1 MRDDDPTIGL
11 PLPSRGPDDATLSV
25 PGGATGPGDVAAPG
39 MDPAPAGPDAE
50 TVIARPDI
58 PRSDAGHRRADPV
71 GPGRRIGHYLL
82 KRPIG
87 EGGMGLVWEADQQ
100 EPIRRR
106 VALKMVKR
114 GMDTAE
120 FIARFT
126 SERQALAMM
135 NHPAIAKV
143 LDAGATEEGRPY
155 FVMEFVEGVPLNDYC
170 DGARLELRRRLEL
183 FIHICEGVQHAHQK
197 AIIHRDLKPSNV
209 LVTVTDGQPLPKI
222 IDFGVAK
229 ALDSEQ
235 FDDLLT
241 TGAGQLIG
249 TPEYMSPEQTGL
261 SDAGIDTRTDVYAL
275 GVVLYELLVG
285 QRPFRR
291 EDLAAMNLLDVLRTI
306 REVEPPRPSV
316 RLAQQGRQ
324 SAGDLEGAARCRG
337 LEPAALVRAVRG
349 DLDWITMRALE
360 KERDRRYE
368 SAAALA
374 QDVRRHLDDEPV
386 SVGPPSRRYRLRK
399 FVRRHRTGVAAGAV
413 VALAVLLGIAGTTTG
428 LIRAMRAEKRALQE
442 ADNARQVSGFLV
454 GMFEAADPEHAR
466 SATITAREIL
476 AAGSERIG
484 TDLQGQPQ
492 VQARLHGTI
501 GSVYRK
507 MGLYDEAEPELLRA
521 AELRRL
527 TVGVPPA
534 DMAASLGDLAGLYLA
549 QARYAE
555 AESTLHSA
563 VPLLDKANREG
574 RLQLAG
580 SLTDL
585 ASVYRRQGR
594 YDEAEPLY
602 RRGLDIRLAE
612 LGTSHTDVAASYNS
626 LGLLCWNRGRFAE
639 SERYYKQAL
648 EIWEQVHGPEHALV
662 AKGLNNLGLLY
673 HHQKRYDEA
682 QRMYARTVRIYEKV
696 LGPEHPNTATALN
709 NLALVYH
716 EQKRLAEAEPLY
728 ERALAIREK
737 VLGAGHPDVA
747 QTVNN
752 LGNLRRDQGR
762 FAEARADYERALAI
776 RQAALGERHADV
788 GWTLA
793 DMARLLKAQGQLPE
807 AEACFRKA
815 LSTLTMSLG
824 SDHPD
829 LAEVLDDYAPVARA
843 TGHAARAD
851 SLHHWADR
859 VRPQHS

>member
-1 MRDDDPTIGL
+1 MRDDDPTIRLPQPSPDPGDATLAMPGAGQDGL
-11 PLPSRGPDDATLSV
+11 TAAGPDDATLIV
-25 PGGATGPGDVAAPG
+25 PAANPGGAGPRPS
-39 MDPAPAGPDAE
+39 DPIGA
-50 TVIARPDI
+50 
-58 PRSDAGHRRADPV
+58 
-71 GPGRRIGHYLL
+71 GRRIGPYLL

-114 GMDTAE
+114 GMDTDE

-155 FVMEFVEGVPLNDYC
+155 FVMEFVEGVPLNEYC
-170 DGARLELRRRLEL
+170 DGARLDLRRRLEL

-209 LVTVTDGQPLPKI
+209 LVTVTDGQALPKI

-229 ALDSEQ
+229 ALDAEQ

-241 TGAGQLIG
+241 TGAGQLVG

-275 GVVLYELLVG
+275 GVLLYELLVG

-291 EDLAAMNLLDVLRTI
+291 EDLARMDILEVLRVI
-306 REVEPPRPSV
+306 REVEPARPSG
-316 RLAQQGRQ
+316 RLVQMGRQ
-324 SAGDLEGAARCRG
+324 SDADLQAAALARGA
-337 LEPAALVRAVRG
+337 EPAALVRMVRG
-349 DLDWITMRALE
+349 ELDWITMRALE
-360 KERDRRYE
+360 KDRDRRYA
-368 SAAALA
+368 SAADLAL
-374 QDVRRHLDDEPV
+374 DVRRHLDDEPV

-399 FVRRHRTGVAAGAV
+399 FVRRHRTGVAAGAF
-413 VALAVLLGIAGTTTG
+413 VALAVLLGIAGTTG
-428 LIRAMRAEKRALQE
+428 GMIRAVRAEKHALQE
-442 ADNARQVSGFLV
+442 ADNARQVSSFLV

-476 AAGSERIG
+476 EAGSERIG
-484 TDLQGQPQ
+484 SELQGQPQ
-492 VQARLHGTI
+492 TQARLHGTI

-521 AELRRL
+521 AELRRT

-534 DMAASLGDLAGLYLA
+534 DVAASLGDLAGLYLA

-555 AESTLHSA
+555 AETTLNRA

-594 YDEAEPLY
+594 YDEAGPLY
-602 RRGLDIRLAE
+602 RQGLDIRLAE
-612 LGTSHTDVAASYNS
+612 LGSSHTDVAASYNS

-639 SERYYKQAL
+639 SEQYYKQAL
-648 EIWEQVHGPEHALV
+648 AIWEQVHGPEHALV

-673 HHQKRYDEA
+673 HHQKRYAEA
-682 QRMYARTVRIYEKV
+682 QAMYARTVRIYEKV

-709 NLALVYH
+709 NLALVFH
-716 EQKRLAEAEPLY
+716 EQKMLAEAEPLY
-728 ERALAIREK
+728 MRALAIREK
-737 VLGAGHPDVA
+737 ALGAGHPDVA

-752 LGNLRRDQGR
+752 LGNLRRDQKR
-762 FAEARADYERALAI
+762 FAEAHADYERALSI
-776 RQAALGERHADV
+776 RRAALGESHADV

-793 DMARLLKAQGQLPE
+793 DMARLLKLQGQLPQ
-807 AEACFRKA
+807 AEEQFRKA
-815 LSTLTMSLG
+815 LSLLKLSLG
-824 SDHPD
+824 ADHPD
-829 LAEVLDDYAPVARA
+829 LAEVLDDYALVARDL
-843 TGHAARAD
+843 GRAADED
-851 SLHHWADR
+851 SLRRWADR
-859 VRPQHS
+859 VRPPKK

>member
-1 MRDDDPTIGL
+1 MRDDDPTIRLPQPSPDPGDATLAMPGAGQDGL
-11 PLPSRGPDDATLSV
+11 TATGPDDATLIV
-25 PGGATGPGDVAAPG
+25 PAANPGGAGPRPS
-39 MDPAPAGPDAE
+39 DPIGA
-50 TVIARPDI
+50 
-58 PRSDAGHRRADPV
+58 
-71 GPGRRIGHYLL
+71 GRRIGPYLL

-114 GMDTAE
+114 GMDTDE

-155 FVMEFVEGVPLNDYC
+155 FVMEFVEGVPLNEYC
-170 DGARLELRRRLEL
+170 DGARLDLRRRLEL

-209 LVTVTDGQPLPKI
+209 LVTVTDGQALPKI

-229 ALDSEQ
+229 ALDAEQ

-241 TGAGQLIG
+241 TGAGQLVG

-275 GVVLYELLVG
+275 GVLLYELLVG

-291 EDLAAMNLLDVLRTI
+291 EDLARMDILEVLRVI
-306 REVEPPRPSV
+306 REVEPARPSG
-316 RLAQQGRQ
+316 RLVQMGRQ
-324 SAGDLEGAARCRG
+324 SDADLQAAALARGA
-337 LEPAALVRAVRG
+337 EPAALVRMVRG
-349 DLDWITMRALE
+349 ELDWITMRALE
-360 KERDRRYE
+360 KDRDRRYA
-368 SAAALA
+368 SAADLA

-399 FVRRHRTGVAAGAV
+399 FVRRHRTGVAAGAF
-413 VALAVLLGIAGTTTG
+413 VALAVLLGIAGTTG
-428 LIRAMRAEKRALQE
+428 GMIRAVRAEKHALQE
-442 ADNARQVSGFLV
+442 ADNARQVSSFLV

-476 AAGSERIG
+476 EAGSERIG
-484 TDLQGQPQ
+484 SELQGQPQ
-492 VQARLHGTI
+492 TQARLHGTI

-521 AELRRL
+521 AELRRT

-534 DMAASLGDLAGLYLA
+534 DVAASLGDLAGLYLA

-555 AESTLHSA
+555 AETTLNRA

-594 YDEAEPLY
+594 YDEAGPLY
-602 RRGLDIRLAE
+602 RQGLDIRLAE
-612 LGTSHTDVAASYNS
+612 LGSSHTDVAASYNS

-639 SERYYKQAL
+639 SEQYYKQAL
-648 EIWEQVHGPEHALV
+648 AIWEQVHGPEHALV

-673 HHQKRYDEA
+673 HHQKRYAEA
-682 QRMYARTVRIYEKV
+682 QAMYARTVRIYEKV

-709 NLALVYH
+709 NLALVFH
-716 EQKRLAEAEPLY
+716 EQKMLAEAEPLY
-728 ERALAIREK
+728 MRALAIREK
-737 VLGAGHPDVA
+737 ALGARHPDVA

-752 LGNLRRDQGR
+752 LGNLRRDQKR
-762 FAEARADYERALAI
+762 FAEAHADYERALSI
-776 RQAALGERHADV
+776 RRAALGESHADV

-793 DMARLLKAQGQLPE
+793 DMARLLKLQGQLPQ
-807 AEACFRKA
+807 AEEQFRKA
-815 LSTLTMSLG
+815 LSLLKLSLG
-824 SDHPD
+824 ADHPD
-829 LAEVLDDYAPVARA
+829 LAEVLDDYALVARDL
-843 TGHAARAD
+843 GRAADED
-851 SLHHWADR
+851 SLRRWADR
-859 VRPQHS
+859 VRPPKK

>member
-1 MRDDDPTIGL
+1 MRDDDPTIRLPQPSPDPGDATLAMPGAGQDGL
-11 PLPSRGPDDATLSV
+11 TAAGPDDATLIV
-25 PGGATGPGDVAAPG
+25 PAANPGGAGPRPS
-39 MDPAPAGPDAE
+39 DPIGA
-50 TVIARPDI
+50 
-58 PRSDAGHRRADPV
+58 
-71 GPGRRIGHYLL
+71 GRRIGPYLL

-114 GMDTAE
+114 GMDTDE

-155 FVMEFVEGVPLNDYC
+155 FVMEFVEGVPLNEYC
-170 DGARLELRRRLEL
+170 DGARLDLRRRLEL

-209 LVTVTDGQPLPKI
+209 LVTVTDGQALPKI

-229 ALDSEQ
+229 ALDAEQ

-241 TGAGQLIG
+241 TGAGQLVG

-275 GVVLYELLVG
+275 GVLLYELLVG

-291 EDLAAMNLLDVLRTI
+291 EDLARMDILEVLRVI
-306 REVEPPRPSV
+306 REVEPARPSG
-316 RLAQQGRQ
+316 RLVQMGRQ
-324 SAGDLEGAARCRG
+324 SDADLQAAALARGA
-337 LEPAALVRAVRG
+337 EPAALVRMVRG
-349 DLDWITMRALE
+349 ELDWITMRALE
-360 KERDRRYE
+360 KDRDRRYA
-368 SAAALA
+368 SAADLAL
-374 QDVRRHLDDEPV
+374 DVRRHLDDEPV

-399 FVRRHRTGVAAGAV
+399 FVRRHRTGVAAGAF
-413 VALAVLLGIAGTTTG
+413 VALAVLLGIAGTTG
-428 LIRAMRAEKRALQE
+428 GMIRAVRAEKHALQE
-442 ADNARQVSGFLV
+442 ADNARQVSSFLV

-476 AAGSERIG
+476 EAGSERIG
-484 TDLQGQPQ
+484 SELQGQPQ
-492 VQARLHGTI
+492 TQARLHGTI

-521 AELRRL
+521 AELRRT

-534 DMAASLGDLAGLYLA
+534 DVAASLGDLAGLYLA

-555 AESTLHSA
+555 AETTLNRA

-594 YDEAEPLY
+594 YDEAGPLY
-602 RRGLDIRLAE
+602 RQGLDIRLAE
-612 LGTSHTDVAASYNS
+612 LGSSHTDVAASYNS

-639 SERYYKQAL
+639 SEQYYKQAL
-648 EIWEQVHGPEHALV
+648 AIWEQVHGPEHALV

-673 HHQKRYDEA
+673 HHQKRYAEA
-682 QRMYARTVRIYEKV
+682 QAMYARTVRIYEKV

-709 NLALVYH
+709 NLALVFH
-716 EQKRLAEAEPLY
+716 EQKMLAEAEPLY
-728 ERALAIREK
+728 MRALAIREK
-737 VLGAGHPDVA
+737 ALGAGHPDVA

-752 LGNLRRDQGR
+752 LGNLRRDQKR
-762 FAEARADYERALAI
+762 FAEAHADYERALSI
-776 RQAALGERHADV
+776 RRAALGESHADV

-793 DMARLLKAQGQLPE
+793 DMARLLKLQGQLPQ
-807 AEACFRKA
+807 AEEQFRKA
-815 LSTLTMSLG
+815 LSLLKLSLG
-824 SDHPD
+824 ADHPD
-829 LAEVLDDYAPVARA
+829 LAEVLDDYALVARDL
-843 TGHAARAD
+843 GRAADAD
-851 SLHHWADR
+851 SLRRWADR
-859 VRPQHS
+859 VRPPKK

>member
-1 MRDDDPTIGL
+1 MRDDDPTIRLPQPSPDPGDATLAMPGAGQDGL
-11 PLPSRGPDDATLSV
+11 TATGPDDATLIV
-25 PGGATGPGDVAAPG
+25 PAANPGGAGPRPS
-39 MDPAPAGPDAE
+39 DPIGA
-50 TVIARPDI
+50 
-58 PRSDAGHRRADPV
+58 
-71 GPGRRIGHYLL
+71 GRRIGPYLL

-114 GMDTAE
+114 GMDTDE

-155 FVMEFVEGVPLNDYC
+155 FVMEFVEGVPLNEYC
-170 DGARLELRRRLEL
+170 DGARLDLRRRLEL

-209 LVTVTDGQPLPKI
+209 LVTVTDGQALPKI

-229 ALDSEQ
+229 ALDAEQ

-241 TGAGQLIG
+241 TGAGQLVG

-275 GVVLYELLVG
+275 GVLLYELLVG

-291 EDLAAMNLLDVLRTI
+291 EDLARMDILEVLRVI
-306 REVEPPRPSV
+306 REVEPARPSG
-316 RLAQQGRQ
+316 RLVQMGRQ
-324 SAGDLEGAARCRG
+324 SDADLQAAALARGA
-337 LEPAALVRAVRG
+337 EPAALVRMVRG
-349 DLDWITMRALE
+349 ELDWITMRALE
-360 KERDRRYE
+360 KDRDRRYA
-368 SAAALA
+368 SAADLAL
-374 QDVRRHLDDEPV
+374 DVRRHLDDEPV

-399 FVRRHRTGVAAGAV
+399 FVRRHRTGVAAGAF
-413 VALAVLLGIAGTTTG
+413 VALAVLLGIAGTTG
-428 LIRAMRAEKRALQE
+428 GMIRAVRAEKHALQE
-442 ADNARQVSGFLV
+442 ADNARQVSSFLV

-476 AAGSERIG
+476 EAGSERIG
-484 TDLQGQPQ
+484 SELQGQPQ
-492 VQARLHGTI
+492 TQARLHGTI

-521 AELRRL
+521 AELRRT

-534 DMAASLGDLAGLYLA
+534 DVAASLGDLAGLYLA

-555 AESTLHSA
+555 AETTLNRA

-594 YDEAEPLY
+594 YDEAGPLY
-602 RRGLDIRLAE
+602 RQGLDIRLAE
-612 LGTSHTDVAASYNS
+612 LGSSHTDVAASYNS

-639 SERYYKQAL
+639 SEQYYKQAL
-648 EIWEQVHGPEHALV
+648 AIWEQVHGPEHALV

-673 HHQKRYDEA
+673 HHQKRYAEA
-682 QRMYARTVRIYEKV
+682 QAMYARTVRIYEKV

-709 NLALVYH
+709 NLALVFH
-716 EQKRLAEAEPLY
+716 EQKMLAEAEPLY
-728 ERALAIREK
+728 MRALAIREK
-737 VLGAGHPDVA
+737 ALGARHPDVA

-752 LGNLRRDQGR
+752 LGNLRRDQKR
-762 FAEARADYERALAI
+762 FAEAHADYERALSI
-776 RQAALGERHADV
+776 RRAALGESHADV

-793 DMARLLKAQGQLPE
+793 DMARLLKLQGQLPQ
-807 AEACFRKA
+807 AEEQFRKA
-815 LSTLTMSLG
+815 LSLLKLSLG
-824 SDHPD
+824 ADHPD
-829 LAEVLDDYAPVARA
+829 LAEVLDDYALVARDL
-843 TGHAARAD
+843 GRAADED
-851 SLHHWADR
+851 SLRRWADR
-859 VRPQHS
+859 VRPPKK

>member
-1 MRDDDPTIGL
+1 MRDDDPTIRL
-11 PLPSRGPDDATLSV
+11 PQPSPDPGDATLALPGAGEAAPPGAGPDDATIL
-25 PGGATGPGDVAAPG
+25 
-39 MDPAPAGPDAE
+39 APADVLAAALP
-50 TVIARPDI
+50 RP
-58 PRSDAGHRRADPV
+58 ADPV
-71 GPGRRIGHYLL
+71 GAGRRIGPYLL

-114 GMDTAE
+114 GMDTDE

-155 FVMEFVEGVPLNDYC
+155 FVMEFVEGVPLNEYC
-170 DGARLELRRRLEL
+170 DGARLDLRRRLEL

-209 LVTVTDGQPLPKI
+209 LVTVTDGQALPKI

-229 ALDSEQ
+229 ALDAEQ

-241 TGAGQLIG
+241 TGAGQLVG

-275 GVVLYELLVG
+275 GVLLYELLVG

-291 EDLAAMNLLDVLRTI
+291 EDLARMDILEVLRVI
-306 REVEPPRPSV
+306 REVEPARPSG
-316 RLAQQGRQ
+316 RLVQMGRQ
-324 SAGDLEGAARCRG
+324 SDADLQAAALARGA
-337 LEPAALVRAVRG
+337 EPAALVRMVRG
-349 DLDWITMRALE
+349 ELDWITMRALE
-360 KERDRRYE
+360 KDRDRRYA
-368 SAAALA
+368 SAADLA

-399 FVRRHRTGVAAGAV
+399 FVRRHRTGVAAGAF
-413 VALAVLLGIAGTTTG
+413 VALAVLLGIAGTTG
-428 LIRAMRAEKRALQE
+428 GMIRAVRAEKHALQE
-442 ADNARQVSGFLV
+442 ADNARQVSSFLV

-476 AAGSERIG
+476 EAGSERIG
-484 TDLQGQPQ
+484 SELQGQPQ
-492 VQARLHGTI
+492 TQARLHGTI

-521 AELRRL
+521 AELRRT

-534 DMAASLGDLAGLYLA
+534 DVAASLGDLAGLYLA

-555 AESTLHSA
+555 AETTLNRA

-602 RRGLDIRLAE
+602 RQGLDIRLAE
-612 LGTSHTDVAASYNS
+612 LGSSHTDVAASYNS

-639 SERYYKQAL
+639 SEQYYKQAL
-648 EIWEQVHGPEHALV
+648 AIWEQVHGPEHALV

-673 HHQKRYDEA
+673 HHQKRYAEA
-682 QRMYARTVRIYEKV
+682 QAMYARTVRIYEKV

-709 NLALVYH
+709 NLALVFH
-716 EQKRLAEAEPLY
+716 EQKMLAEAEPLY
-728 ERALAIREK
+728 MRALAIREK
-737 VLGAGHPDVA
+737 ALGAGHPDVA

-752 LGNLRRDQGR
+752 LGNLRRDQKR
-762 FAEARADYERALAI
+762 FAEAHADYERALSI
-776 RQAALGERHADV
+776 RRAALGESHADV

-793 DMARLLKAQGQLPE
+793 DMARLLKLQGQLPQ
-807 AEACFRKA
+807 AEEQFRKA
-815 LSTLTMSLG
+815 LSLLKLSLG
-824 SDHPD
+824 ADHPD
-829 LAEVLDDYAPVARA
+829 LAEVLDDYALVARDL
-843 TGHAARAD
+843 GRAADED
-851 SLHHWADR
+851 SLRRWADR
-859 VRPQHS
+859 VRPPKK